1 MKSVGHR
8 LLSAIVGLA
17 LLAVPLAAQQPAS
30 RTYVVAHGAWGGGWD
45 WRAVD
50 SLLTSAGH
58 RVYRPTLTGL
68 GERAHLASPQ
78 IGLDTHTRDI
88 VNVIL
93 WENLRDVILIGHS
106 YGGMVATAVADSIPD
121 RIAHMIYLDAMVPD
135 SGESALMIMGASLEA
150 LVRNNARDGMI
161 PAVWSTAEQPL
172 PKDVA
177 QPLRTFTDTLHVSR
191 AKLARVRSTY
201 ILTAQQGREPDGFQP
216 FADRAKAR
224 GWTVHRMEADHVPNR
239 SKPLELVRLLLEIVR
254 TGR

>member
-1 MKSVGHR
+1 MKSVGPR

-17 LLAVPLAAQQPAS
+17 LLAVPLAAQQPTS
-30 RTYVVAHGAWGGGWD
+30 RTYVAVHGAWGGGWD
-45 WRAVD
+45 WRTVD

-78 IGLDTHTRDI
+78 IGLDTHMRDI

-121 RIAHMIYLDAMVPD
+121 RIAHVIYLDAMVPD
-135 SGESALMIMGASLEA
+135 SGESALMIMGAGLQT
-150 LVRNNARDGMI
+150 LVRTNTRDGMI
-161 PAVWSTAEQPL
+161 NAAWSTPDQPL

-177 QPLRTFTDTLHVSR
+177 QPLKTFTDTLHVRR
-191 AKLARVRSTY
+191 ANLARVRSTY
-201 ILTAQQGREPDGFQP
+201 ILTAQQGREPDTFQP
-216 FADRAKAR
+216 FADRAQAR
-224 GWTVHRMEADHVPNR
+224 GWTVHRMDADHVPNR
-239 SKPLELVRLLLEIVR
+239 SKPQELVRLLLEIVR
-254 TGR
+254 SSR